1 MILFSTII
9 KYINS
14 KSSNC
19 QKYSLHTKH
28 FSLARFEDEDVPIK
42 NDSEIESN
50 CATNTSFISLINL
63 TIIYHTMP
71 VDLCKCH
78 HIIILFEDLAGRL
91 IVGSNIHTIHSE
103 DRTFIY

>member
-1 MILFSTII
+1 MFWEGSREITKNVALTKAGNDSFPTII

-19 QKYSLHTKH
+19 QKYSLRTKH

-78 HIIILFEDLAGRL
+78 QED
-91 IVGSNIHTIHSE
+91 
-103 DRTFIY
+103 